1 MDAKSLLL
9 CPSLAPLLRHRAARF
24 FSLSNHS
31 SDAHPRSTSTVLA
44 VAHLPSSAASLSP
57 HLLAELSRQLFPPP
71 FAFKLLSLD
80 AKNEEYNGSGK
91 SLCFYSRSAHS
102 LARVHGSCYEH
113 ENFTGPPFFAAN
125 SCFFEA
131 SCCKH
136 EKACHYLLFQKQRP

>member
-31 SDAHPRSTSTVLA
+31 SDTHPRSTSTVLA
-44 VAHLPSSAASLSP
+44 
-57 HLLAELSRQLFPPP
+57 LSRQLFPPP